1 MKEWLTAQEIAD
13 AVVRLRFSGL
23 PTTKRRVQDHADRE
37 GWAECASLCRKRQG
51 RGGGIEYHFSL
62 LPERLVAAMQGE
74 VAIAVAKADRAIR
87 IEVEEKRLQALS
99 TASLRSRQRAVME
112 KRAEILSAITAW
124 QIANGSSQ
132 REAILAFIA
141 AQEEYTAWEAATE
154 GREIGAQLSTGELG
168 LLQREPRLTAF
179 DGFDIAPAALE
190 IANDRS
196 GGRRKIARSTIYEWF
211 KARETVGVG
220 ALAPVATKEQQG
232 LPAGFADFLRFYALP
247 TKPCATE
254 ALERYREHLTAPARD
269 LTIEQVRYTLA
280 KKLNNIEKHVGR
292 EGLSTLKAR
301 LAYVQRSTENM
312 WPTTIY
318 TADGKTFD
326 AEVTHPISGKPFKP
340 EITSVVDVATRRCVG
355 FAISLKENVIAV
367 TEALRVACVAHGIPA
382 IFYVDRG
389 PGYKNKTFDSDV
401 TGMMGRLSITK
412 MHSLPYNSQARGIIE
427 RFNGSVWN
435 PLARTLPT
443 YLGEE
448 MDREAAKAVHQQTR
462 RDIRV
467 FGHSKLLTPW
477 EDFRQ
482 KCIDAIATYNAK
494 PHTSL
499 PKIEDLQTGKRRHMS
514 PDEFWADHVRNGFE
528 PVPVEP
534 ELVDDLFRPY
544 ETRVVRRAQIEWNN
558 NFYFHLDLEPH
569 HGDRVMVGY
578 DFAEAHHVWVRE
590 IDRDHDGAEVPGAL
604 ICIAEFGGNKVDYV
618 PKSFQ
623 QAAEEKRTR
632 GRVRLL
638 RNKLHDAETEL
649 RPVGLIDLQPLDALP
664 MIDVTPEPASVAET
678 NVTAL
683 PVEPRRRVFASD
695 EELAAWA
702 IEHPSELSV
711 NQLRVLR
718 DCLQRPSALELFRLS
733 GIDVEALR
741 TVVRA
746 AA

>member
-1 MKEWLTAQEIAD
+1 MKEWLTATEIAA
-13 AVVRLRFSGL
+13 AVVRLRFTGL
-23 PTTKRRVQDHADRE
+23 PTTERRVRDLAERE
-37 GWAECASLCRKRQG
+37 GWAECASLFRKRQG
-51 RGGGIEYHFSL
+51 RGGGIEYHMSL
-62 LPERLVAAMQGE
+62 LPDRLVAAMQGE
-74 VAIAVAKADRAIR
+74 AATTLAANDRAVR
-87 IEVEEKRLQALS
+87 VRKEEKRLQTLS
-99 TASLRSRQRAVME
+99 TTSLRSRQRLVME
-112 KRAEILSAITAW
+112 KRAEILNAITAW

-132 REAILAFIA
+132 RESILAFVA
-141 AQEEYTAWEAATE
+141 AQEEFALWGAASE
-154 GREIGAQLSTGELG
+154 RREIGAQLSTSELA

-196 GGRRKIARSTIYEWF
+196 GGDRSISLRTLQRWM
-211 KARETVGVG
+211 KAHMEVGVG
-220 ALAPVATKEQQG
+220 ALAPVSTKEQQG
-232 LPAGFADFLRFYALP
+232 LPLGFAEFLRYYALP

-254 ALERYREHLTAPARD
+254 ALDQYRKQLSDRSRD

-326 AEVTHPISGKPFKP
+326 AEVAHPVSGKPFKP

-367 TEALRVACVAHGIPA
+367 TEALRLACVEHGIPA

-412 MHSLPYNSQARGIIE
+412 MHSLPYNSQARGVIE

-448 MDREAAKAVHQQTR
+448 MDREAAKAAHQQTR

-467 FGHSKLLTPW
+467 FGHSRLLTPW

-482 KCIDAIATYNAK
+482 KCIEAIADYNAK
-494 PHTSL
+494 PHSSL
-499 PKIEDLQTGKRRHMS
+499 PKFEDPATGKRRHMS
-514 PDEFWADHVRNGFE
+514 PNELWADHVANGFE

-558 NFYFHLDLEPH
+558 NVYFHLDLEPL

-578 DFAEAHHVWVRE
+578 DFADAQHVWVRE
-590 IDRDHDGAEVPGAL
+590 IDRTDGVEMPGAL

-638 RNKLHDAETEL
+638 RNKLIDAENEL
-649 RPVGLIDLQPLDALP
+649 RPIGLIDQQKLDTIP
-664 MIDVTPEPASVAET
+664 MIDISPEPVVELET
-678 NVTAL
+678 NVTVL
-683 PVEPRRRVFASD
+683 PVEPRRRGFDTDAD
-695 EELAAWA
+695 LAAWA
-702 IEHPSELSV
+702 IENPSELSA

-718 DCLQRPSALELFRLS
+718 DCLSRPSTLELFRMS
-733 GIDVEALR
+733 GIDVERLR
-741 TVVRA
+741 TVIRA